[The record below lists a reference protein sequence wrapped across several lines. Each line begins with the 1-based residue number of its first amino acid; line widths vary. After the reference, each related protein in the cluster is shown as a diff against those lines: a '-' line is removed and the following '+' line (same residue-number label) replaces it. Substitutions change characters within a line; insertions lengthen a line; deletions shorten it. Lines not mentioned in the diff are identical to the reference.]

1 MPLPADHLFDLS
13 LFDHRDLFAEG
24 EPPWTAL
31 GRLEAYLSGF
41 IRERRHLDDGPYRRP
56 RGDELMQ
63 EGGAWF
69 EKPSFILIGKRVRIE
84 PGAMITGPAVIDDG
98 AVIGHGARLRG
109 PVLVSRDAIVGH
121 CSEVKS
127 SILFPRAKA
136 PHFNG
141 VYDSI
146 IGTDANLGA
155 GVVLPNVHAFGKTI
169 RIQPPNTHPR
179 FTPKEDTGLKK
190 FGSLIGDGA
199 FIGCHATTYP
209 GMIAQKGSRIIV

>member
-1 MPLPADHLFDLS
+1 MTLTVDHLFDLS
-13 LFDHRDLFAEG
+13 PFDHRDLFAEG

-31 GRLEAYLSGF
+31 GRLDAHLRAF
-41 IRERRHLDDGPYRRP
+41 IASCRAPDAPYRQPPSGRMVE
-56 RGDELMQ
+56 D
-63 EGGAWF
+63 GGAWF
-69 EKPSFILIGKRVRIE
+69 EQPEWILIGRNVRIE
-84 PGAMITGPAVIDDG
+84 PGAMITGPAVVDDG

-109 PVLVSRDAIVGH
+109 PALVSRGAIVGH
-121 CSEVKS
+121 CSEVKN

-169 RIQPPNTHPR
+169 RVQPPDTHPR
-179 FTPKEDTGLKK
+179 FVPKEDTGLRK
-190 FGSLIGDGA
+190 FGALVGDGA
-199 FIGCHATTYP
+199 FIGCHAVTYP
-209 GMIAQKGSRIIV
+209 GMVAPKGSRIIV